1 MLRVRLSLPGP
12 ITGILHLYPAP
23 CSGTSP
29 CYRAAASI
37 LLLIF
42 AAEMN
47 SEVLLGSFLHSPRL
61 FQLADRLL
69 LSAPQRIACKNL
81 QGSSPAFLISAIFQH
96 ETTSQ
101 LNHLVVCED
110 AEAAA
115 YLHNTIESL
124 TSALDLFYFPSSFK
138 NKKNYKLLNSSHVML
153 RTEALTRLSAS
164 MGQLGKGGIDVTRQG
179 EKGADGPAALRPLGE
194 GASPLGSGK
203 KLIVTY
209 PEALFEK
216 VVLPEALSGNII
228 SLKAGDTLDLNG
240 LLGKLVDKGFERTDF
255 VYEPGQFALRGGIL
269 DIYSFGNEK
278 PYRVELFG
286 NDVDSIR
293 IFDPETQL
301 SERKLL
307 QVNIIPNVDNRQ
319 DSGEKISLLQ
329 FLPENTVVWMQDW
342 AFTRERL
349 VIQEEDLGLFID
361 GVQAERD
368 FRASREAEE
377 AVRGAVTTGKPV
389 SRHRRA
395 LPPDTAIDGDEEKL
409 EKREVTREEF
419 VTAQQIEGELQ
430 RFNLVE
436 FGPSA
441 GSWTAD
447 GAAGAP
453 FVVEFHTKPQPSFN
467 RQFDLLIRDLKS
479 WEAKKYTVF
488 LFAENPRQLERLY
501 TIFEDLK
508 AQIAFTPIG
517 LNIHEGFIDEDLK
530 LVCYTDHQIFQRY
543 HKYKVKQAYNK
554 NKAITL
560 RTLRELQPGDYVTHI
575 DHGLGVYSGLQKI
588 EANGRLQE
596 AVRIIYKDSDILY
609 VNINSLHKISKYTGK
624 EGTVPKV
631 NKLGSDAWQKLK
643 EKTKTRVKEIAFDL
657 IKLYAQRKAEKGFP
671 HTPDNY
677 MQTELEASFIYED
690 TPDQSKATADVKK
703 DMELPSPMDRLVC
716 GDVGFGKTEIA
727 IRAAFKTCCDSKQAA
742 VLVPT
747 TILAFQHFKTFSE
760 RLKDFPVRV
769 DFVNRFKSAKEKKE
783 TLRKLEA
790 GEIDIIIGTHAL
802 LGKEVKFRNL
812 GLLVIDE
819 EQKFGVAHKE
829 KIKTLRT
836 HVDCLT
842 LTATPIPRTLQFSL
856 MGARDLSIIN
866 TPPPNRQPIQTELH
880 GYNEDFIRDAIYY
893 ETERGGQVFFIYNR
907 IQGLAE
913 MAAII
918 QGLCPDLSI
927 GYAHGQMEGSDLEDR
942 ILDFIDKKYDVLICT
957 NIVESG
963 VDIPNVNTIIVNNAH
978 HFGLSDLHQLRG
990 RVGRSNKKAF
1000 CYLLAPSLATLP
1012 TDSRKRLQTLEQ
1024 HSELGSGF
1032 QIAMRDL
1039 DIRGA
1044 GNMLGGEQSGF
1055 MVDIGFETYQKIL
1068 DEAIKELKRTEF
1080 RELFKEEISKQEDY
1094 VQDCTIDTDLEILIP
1109 DSYVEAVTERLSLYT
1124 RLDNCNGE
1132 EELQEFHKEMID
1144 RFGPIPPQ
1152 VDDLFDT
1159 VRIRKLAVSLGFE
1172 KMILKDDTLRCY
1184 FINRPDSPYF
1194 ESDTFRLILEYLQKH
1209 TNKAKL
1215 KQAGKNFLLVVDDMK
1230 SMSDILGFLKRMSG
1244 FVFAPQAL
1252 EKI

>member
-1 MLRVRLSLPGP
+1 
-12 ITGILHLYPAP
+12 
-23 CSGTSP
+23 
-29 CYRAAASI
+29 
-37 LLLIF
+37 
-42 AAEMN
+42 MN
-47 SEVLLGSFLHSPRL
+47 SEELLRSFSHSARL
-61 FQLADRLL
+61 FQLADKIL
-69 LSAPQRIACKNL
+69 LSSPQRIVCKNL
-81 QGSSPAFLISAIFQH
+81 QGSSPAFLISALFQNDA
-96 ETTSQ
+96 TSQ

-110 AEAAA
+110 SEAAA

-124 TSALDLFYFPSSFK
+124 TNALDLFYFPSSFK
-138 NKKNYKLLNSSHVML
+138 NKKNYRLLNSSHVML
-153 RTEALTRLSAS
+153 RTEALTRLSAAR
-164 MGQLGKGGIDVTRQG
+164 GTN
-179 EKGADGPAALRPLGE
+179 
-194 GASPLGSGK
+194 K

-228 SLKAGDTLDLNG
+228 SIKSGDTLDLDG
-240 LLGKLVDKGFERTDF
+240 LLVKLVDKGFERTDF

-307 QVNIIPNVDNRQ
+307 QVNIIPNVENRP
-319 DSGEKISLLQ
+319 DTGEKISLLE
-329 FLPENTVVWMQDW
+329 FIPENTVIWMQDW

-349 VIQEEDLGLFID
+349 VIQEEELRMFLDHI
-361 GVQAERD
+361 
-368 FRASREAEE
+368 REAKQ
-377 AVRGAVTTGKPV
+377 AAQQPAPDTRKPGA
-389 SRHRRA
+389 RNRA
-395 LPPDTAIDGDEEKL
+395 LPPDTSIDGDEDKL
-409 EKREVTREEF
+409 EKHEITVDEF
-419 VTAQQIEGELQ
+419 VTASEVEEQLQ
-430 RFNLVE
+430 RFHLVE
-436 FGPSA
+436 YGPSA
-441 GSWTAD
+441 GSALPPD
-447 GAAGAP
+447 YQRPSDLGARPASSP
-453 FVVEFHTKPQPSFN
+453 FVIEFHTRPQPSFN
-467 RQFDLLIRDLKS
+467 RQFELLIKDLKTL
-479 WEAKKYTVF
+479 EAKKFTLY
-488 LFAENPRQLERLY
+488 LFAENPRQLERLH

-508 AQIAFTPIG
+508 SAIAFTPVA
-517 LNIHEGFIDEDLK
+517 LSIHEGFIDEDLK
-530 LVCYTDHQIFQRY
+530 VACYTDHQIFQRY

-575 DHGLGVYSGLQKI
+575 DHGVGVYSGLQKI

-643 EKTKTRVKEIAFDL
+643 EKTKTKVKEIAFDL
-657 IKLYAQRKAEKGFP
+657 IKLYAQRKAEKGFA
-671 HTPDNY
+671 HAPDNY

-716 GDVGFGKTEIA
+716 GDVGFGKTEVA

-747 TILAFQHFKTFSE
+747 TILAFQHYKTFSD
-760 RLKDFPVRV
+760 RLKDFPVKV
-769 DFVNRFKSAKEKKE
+769 DFVNRFKSSKEKKE
-783 TLRKLEA
+783 TLKKLET

-802 LGKEVKFRNL
+802 LGKEVKFKNL

-880 GYNEDFIRDAIYY
+880 GYNEDFIRDAVYY

-907 IQGLAE
+907 VQGLAE
-913 MAAII
+913 MSAII

-927 GYAHGQMEGSDLEDR
+927 GFAHGQMEGNELEER
-942 ILDFIDKKYDVLICT
+942 ILDFIDKKYDVLVCT

-990 RVGRSNKKAF
+990 RVGRGNKKAF

-1024 HSELGSGF
+1024 HSDLGSGF

-1109 DSYVEAVTERLSLYT
+1109 DSYVESITERLTLYT
-1124 RLDNCNGE
+1124 RLDNCDSE
-1132 EELQEFHKEMID
+1132 EELQEFHTELID
-1144 RFGPIPPQ
+1144 RFGPVPPQ
-1152 VDDLFDT
+1152 VEDLFDT

-1172 KMILKDDTLRCY
+1172 KLILKDDTVRCY

-1194 ESDTFRLILEYLQKH
+1194 ESETFKLILDFLQQQ
-1209 TNKAKL
+1209 TNKARL
-1215 KQAGKNFLLVVDDMK
+1215 KQAGKNFLLVIDDCRTMA
-1230 SMSDILGFLKRMSG
+1230 DLLAFLQRMSK
-1244 FVFAPQAL
+1244 FVLRESAAVSRN
-1252 EKI
+1252 